1 MPGRLR
7 RQLQPHYAA
16 FAAVLLDARQRAGLT
31 QRELAD
37 RLGVSKNA
45 VDRAETGERR
55 VDVAE
60 LFLWSDALGVTPE
73 TILRRVRQRLDQ

>member
-1 MPGRLR
+1 VPGRLR

-16 FAAVLLDARQRAGLT
+16 LAAVLLDARQRAKLT

-37 RLGVSKNA
+37 RIGVSKNA

-55 VDVAE
+55 VDLAE
-60 LFLWSDALGVTPE
+60 AFLWAEALGITPE
-73 TILRRVRQRLDQ
+73 AIIKRVRARLR